1 MLLLVPFFVIALVV
15 WWNGNPRTVS
25 AENARTPYVA
35 GVSVL
40 AIAIPLVANLTF
52 EVSKATQR
60 DWIVGLLLA
69 AMTFALIA
77 LVLGTYFVYNFSL
90 QSVGNQVQ
98 VSGRLAVCM
107 TIQYAAMFLFLFVS
121 FFGLASFII
130 VARYDS
136 TPSSQGSQRLTSTK
150 PLPDPGSD
158 KAEILEAWGKP
169 DVQGKT
175 WLTYRT
181 ADSTVVFCLEDLE
194 DTALVDK
201 VIVAEAKE
209 DPNAVRTDCK
219 TYR

>member
-1 MLLLVPFFVIALVV
+1 
-15 WWNGNPRTVS
+15 
-25 AENARTPYVA
+25 VA

-52 EVSKATQR
+52 EVSKAT
-60 DWIVGLLLA
+60 DHPWIVGLLLA

-77 LVLGTYFVYNFSL
+77 LVIGTFFVYNFSL
-90 QSVGNQVQ
+90 QSVGDQVQ
-98 VSGRLAVCM
+98 ISGTLAAWM
-107 TIQYAAMFLFLFVS
+107 TIQYAAMFMFLIFSFVGLVFFILF
-121 FFGLASFII
+121 
-130 VARYDS
+130 ARSDS
-136 TPSSQGSQRLTSTK
+136 PPPNQGSQQLTSIK
-150 PLPDPGSD
+150 PLPVPGSD
-158 KAEILEAWGKP
+158 KSEILEAWGKP
-169 DVQGKT
+169 DVQGKS

-209 DPNAVRTDCK
+209 DPNAVRTDCS